1 MDNQTFLKQFL
12 EQFKKPIPCQWRV
25 QSYSKTKPLA
35 TVMSYIDARDCMD
48 LLDQYAVYGWNREH
62 YTIDGKIYCR
72 VGIYMPDGTI
82 QLRSDCGTESN
93 TEKEKGQS
101 SDSFKRACVNFGIGR
116 FLYDLP
122 IIYVDTDVV
131 KINADYSKNIK
142 ANYPKFIDKQRNEIK
157 DLNAYCNNLAKIEQ
171 TEKPAERK
179 PLLNEAT
186 FAKLLP
192 RVQAKEAGIIFKTVQ
207 AFQLTENQF
216 NQLLTA

>member
-1 MDNQTFLKQFL
+1 MDNQTFLKQIL

-25 QSYSKTKPLA
+25 QSYSKTKALA
-35 TVMSYIDARDCMD
+35 TVMSYIDARDCME
-48 LLDQYAVYGWNREH
+48 LLDQYAIYGWNREH

-122 IIYVDTDVV
+122 IMYIDTDMV
-131 KINADYSKNIK
+131 KASG
-142 ANYPKFIDKQRNEIK
+142 NYPKFLDKGKKPIP
-157 DLNAYCNNLAKIEQ
+157 DLNAYCNTLAKIEP

-179 PLLNEAT
+179 PLLNDAT
-186 FAKLLP
+186 MAKLLP
-192 RVQAKEAGIIFKTVQ
+192 RVKAKEDGVIFKTIQ
-207 AFQLTENQF
+207 AFQITEIQL